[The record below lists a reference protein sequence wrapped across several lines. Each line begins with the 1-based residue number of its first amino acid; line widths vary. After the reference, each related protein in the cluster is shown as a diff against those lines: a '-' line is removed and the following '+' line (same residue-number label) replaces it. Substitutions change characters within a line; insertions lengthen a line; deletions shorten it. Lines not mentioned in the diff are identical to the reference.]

1 MSADAQPQETTPPKD
16 KSPQKVHVLNAA
28 EVQRRSHGAQRL
40 RRLVTL
46 LSFLLLVVVPT
57 GFVAYYFL
65 AVASDRYAVESKFA
79 IRSPGA
85 SAPTDLLGIVSSVS
99 TASST
104 MSDSYMLVDFIESR
118 DLLDRLEERLDLRK
132 IYSQPGTDF
141 LMRLDPESTKEDLVQ
156 YLQKVISIYFDT
168 SSQIL
173 TLEVQAFTARDAQL
187 ISAAILEIC
196 DALVNEV
203 SERARQD
210 TMRSAEEEVRRT
222 EALLAAQREKIS
234 AFRQTQQ
241 LIDPTASAGQQI
253 ELLGTLEGNIASA
266 RARLGSL
273 KGVLDD
279 DSPSVKNLKRQ
290 IAAMEAETENQQFLM
305 GSGETGGP
313 DGAQTLTSKIGT
325 YEDLAVDLE
334 FLQHAYFAALA
345 SRETARI
352 EANRMQR
359 YLAAFVQPT
368 LPEKAVYPQRV
379 QNIFIFIAFAI
390 MLWAIGLMLVYIV
403 REHSS

>member
-1 MSADAQPQETTPPKD
+1 
-16 KSPQKVHVLNAA
+16 
-28 EVQRRSHGAQRL
+28 
-40 RRLVTL
+40 

-104 MSDSYMLVDFIESR
+104 MSDSYMLVDFVESR
-118 DLLDRLEERLDLRK
+118 DLLDRLEERLDIRK
-132 IYSQPGTDF
+132 IYSQPDADF
-141 LMRLDPESTKEDLVQ
+141 LMRLDPESTKEDLVK

-210 TMRSAEEEVRRT
+210 TMRSAEEEVSRI
-222 EALLAAQREKIS
+222 EVLLAVHREKIS
-234 AFRQTQQ
+234 AFRQTQR
-241 LIDPTASAGQQI
+241 LIDPAASAGQQI
-253 ELLGTLEGNIASA
+253 ELLGSLEGNLASA

-273 KGVLDD
+273 DGVLDE

-290 IAAMEAETENQQFLM
+290 IVAMEAEMENQQFRM
-305 GSGETGGP
+305 GSGETGGLG
-313 DGAQTLTSKIGT
+313 DAQTLTSKIGT

-334 FLQHAYFAALA
+334 FLHQAYFTGLA

-368 LPEKAVYPQRV
+368 LPEKALYPQRA